1 MGLRIYNT
9 LTGKKEEF
17 IPLVSGKVNIYVC
30 GITAYDYCHMG
41 HARSMVIFDV
51 IVRYLRYL
59 GYKVTYVRNFTDIDD
74 KIINRANAEGKDP
87 KEIAQYFTKAFYED
101 MDSLGVGSADIEP
114 KATEHIPD
122 MIALIEKILAKGYAY
137 EVNGNVYF
145 SVKKF
150 KDYGRL
156 SKRSL
161 EDMMAGARVEIDPKK
176 QHPLDFAL
184 WKRAKPG
191 EPFWESPWG
200 RGRPGWHIECSAMS
214 MKYLGKTF
222 DIHGG
227 GQDLIFPHHENERAQ
242 SEAATE
248 KPFVNYWIHHGF
260 LTINQEKMSKSLKNF
275 FTIRE
280 VVAKFHP
287 EAIRL
292 FFLNHHYQSPID
304 FSDDRMKQAT
314 RALEK
319 LYLTLDRAQQ
329 RLSTFKKSKSS
340 KAINPDPLYQKLIE
354 IGEAFKT
361 AMDDDFN
368 TAKALG
374 CLFEAVR
381 EINIYLDKDGKEEA
395 VLFEAI
401 KKVKILGDILGILK
415 LEPKSFLTQGI
426 SISVEKIE
434 SLIAER
440 EVARKRKEFKKA
452 DSIRNKLSKAGII
465 LEDTS
470 YGTKWRKKTRVMSKN
485 S

>member
-1 MGLRIYNT
+1 MSLRIYNT

-17 IPLVSGKVNIYVC
+17 IPLVPGKVNIYVC
-30 GITAYDYCHMG
+30 GVTVYDYCHMG
-41 HARSMVIFDV
+41 HARSMIIFDV

-74 KIINRANAEGKDP
+74 KIIGRAKAEQRDP

-101 MDSLGVGSADIEP
+101 MDSLGVARADIEP
-114 KATEHIPD
+114 KATEHIPE
-122 MIALIEKILAKGYAY
+122 IISLIEKILAKGYAY
-137 EVNGNVYF
+137 VVDGNVYF

-161 EDMMAGARVEIDPKK
+161 EEMMAGARVEIDQKK

-184 WKRAKPG
+184 WKGAKPG

-214 MKYLGKTF
+214 MKYLGKTL

-227 GQDLIFPHHENERAQ
+227 GQDLIFPHHENERVQ
-242 SEAATE
+242 SETATE

-280 VVAKFHP
+280 VVANFHP

-292 FFLNHHYQSPID
+292 FFLNHHYRSHID
-304 FSDDRMKQAT
+304 FSDDKIEKAT

-319 LYLTLDRAQQ
+319 LYITLDRIQQ
-329 RLSTFKKSKSS
+329 RLPAFKKSKPNKTTNS
-340 KAINPDPLYQKLIE
+340 KLLHQKLIE
-354 IGEAFKT
+354 TEEAFKT

-374 CLFEAVR
+374 HLFEAVR
-381 EINIYLDKDGKEEA
+381 EINIYLDKGEKEEA

-426 SISVEKIE
+426 SISVEEIE
-434 SLIAER
+434 SLIAKR
-440 EVARKRKEFKKA
+440 EAARKRRDFEKA
-452 DSIRNKLSKAGII
+452 DTIRDRLSKAGII
-465 LEDTS
+465 LEDTP
-470 YGTKWRKKTRVMSKN
+470 YGTKWRRGYKKS
-485 S
+485 

>member
-1 MGLRIYNT
+1 MDLRIYNT

-17 IPLVSGKVNIYVC
+17 IPLVPGKVNIYVC
-30 GITAYDYCHMG
+30 GVTVYDYCHMG
-41 HARSMVIFDV
+41 HARSMIIFDV

-74 KIINRANAEGKDP
+74 KIINRAKAEQRDP

-101 MDSLGVGSADIEP
+101 MDSLGAAHADIEP
-114 KATEHIPD
+114 KATDHMPE

-137 EVNGNVYF
+137 VVDGDVYF

-161 EDMMAGARVEIDPKK
+161 EEMMAGARVEIDQRK

-184 WKRAKPG
+184 WKGAKPG

-227 GQDLIFPHHENERAQ
+227 GQDLIFPHHENEKVQ
-242 SEAATE
+242 SETATE

-292 FFLNHHYQSPID
+292 FFLNHHYRSPID
-304 FSDDRMKQAT
+304 FSDDKIKEAT

-319 LYLTLDRAQQ
+319 LYITLDRIQQ
-329 RLSTFKKSKSS
+329 RLPAFKKSKPD
-340 KAINPDPLYQKLIE
+340 KAINSEPLYQKLVEIE
-354 IGEAFKT
+354 EAFKI

-374 CLFEAVR
+374 HLFEAVR
-381 EINIYLDKDGKEEA
+381 EINIYLDKGEKEEA

-426 SISVEKIE
+426 SISVEEIE
-434 SLIAER
+434 GLIAER
-440 EVARKRKEFKKA
+440 EAARKRRDFEKA
-452 DSIRNKLSKAGII
+452 DTIRDRLSKAGII
-465 LEDTS
+465 LEDTP
-470 YGTKWRKKTRVMSKN
+470 YGTKWRMSYKN

>member
-17 IPLVSGKVNIYVC
+17 IPLVPGKVNIYVC
-30 GITAYDYCHMG
+30 GVTVYDYCHMG
-41 HARSMVIFDV
+41 HARSMIIFDV

-74 KIINRANAEGKDP
+74 KIINRAKAEQRDP

-101 MDSLGVGSADIEP
+101 MDSLGVARADIEP
-114 KATEHIPD
+114 KATEHMPE

-137 EVNGNVYF
+137 VVDGDVYF

-161 EDMMAGARVEIDPKK
+161 EEMMAGARVEIDQRK

-184 WKRAKPG
+184 WKGAKPG

-227 GQDLIFPHHENERAQ
+227 GQDLIFPHHENEKVQ
-242 SEAATE
+242 SETATE

-292 FFLNHHYQSPID
+292 FFLNHHYRSPID
-304 FSDDRMKQAT
+304 FSDDKIKEAT

-319 LYLTLDRAQQ
+319 LYITLDRIQQ
-329 RLSTFKKSKSS
+329 RLPAFKKSKPD
-340 KAINPDPLYQKLIE
+340 KAINSEPLYQKLVEIE
-354 IGEAFKT
+354 EAFKI

-374 CLFEAVR
+374 HLFEAVR
-381 EINIYLDKDGKEEA
+381 EINIYLDKGEKEEA

-426 SISVEKIE
+426 SISVEEIE
-434 SLIAER
+434 GLIAER
-440 EVARKRKEFKKA
+440 EAARKRRDFEKA
-452 DSIRNKLSKAGII
+452 DTIRDRLSKAGII
-465 LEDTS
+465 LEDTP
-470 YGTKWRKKTRVMSKN
+470 YGTKWRMSYKN

>member
-17 IPLVSGKVNIYVC
+17 IPLVPGKVGVYVC
-30 GITAYDYCHMG
+30 GVTVYDYCHMG

-51 IVRYLRYL
+51 IVKYLRYL

-74 KIINRANAEGKDP
+74 KIINRARLEQRDP
-87 KEIAQYFTKAFYED
+87 KEIAQYFTKAFYKD
-101 MDSLGVGSADIEP
+101 MDSLGVASADIEP
-114 KATEHIPD
+114 KATEHIPE

-137 EVNGNVYF
+137 EVHGNVYF
-145 SVKKF
+145 SIKSF

-161 EDMMAGARVEIDPKK
+161 EEMMAGARVEVDQKK
-176 QHPLDFAL
+176 RHPLDFAL
-184 WKRAKPG
+184 WKRAKPN
-191 EPFWESPWG
+191 EPFWQSPWG

-214 MKYLGKTF
+214 MKYLGETF

-280 VVAKFHP
+280 VVARFHP

-292 FFLNHHYQSPID
+292 FFLNHHYRSPID
-304 FSDDRMKQAT
+304 FSDDKIKQAT

-319 LYLTLDRAQQ
+319 LYITLDKVQQ
-329 RLSTFKKSKSS
+329 KLPTFKKSRPN
-340 KAINPDPLYQKLIE
+340 KAINSRPLYQKLIGIE
-354 IGEAFKT
+354 ESFKT
-361 AMDDDFN
+361 AMNDDFN

-381 EINIYLDKDGKEEA
+381 EINTHLDKGEGGEA
-395 VLFEAI
+395 ALFEAAN
-401 KKVKILGDILGILK
+401 KVKSLGNILGILK
-415 LEPKSFLTQGI
+415 LKPRSFLTKGI
-426 SISVEKIE
+426 NISVEEIE
-434 SLIAER
+434 TLIAER
-440 EVARKRKEFKKA
+440 EVARKTRDFKKA
-452 DSIRNKLSKAGII
+452 DSIRDKLSKAGII
-465 LEDTS
+465 LEDTP
-470 YGTKWRKKTRVMSKN
+470 YGTKWRRGYAPPT
-485 S
+485 